1 MKSLITAF
9 CLILVCGQTSFVLG
23 NDRSGK
29 TRGASKS
36 TGSSKKL
43 VWNANP
49 SEERISCYN
58 VYQRID
64 NGSEAPYWKKIG
76 TVREPAFTVKG
87 LKKGPNTFAV
97 SACSKSGESPRT
109 ELIVTR

>member
-1 MKSLITAF
+1 MKSLITAC
-9 CLILVCGQTSFVLG
+9 CLILICGQTSFVLG
-23 NDRSGK
+23 NDQSGK
-29 TRGASKS
+29 ARGAKS

-64 NGSEAPYWKKIG
+64 NGSDAPYWKKIG

-87 LKKGPNTFAV
+87 LKKGPNTFGV